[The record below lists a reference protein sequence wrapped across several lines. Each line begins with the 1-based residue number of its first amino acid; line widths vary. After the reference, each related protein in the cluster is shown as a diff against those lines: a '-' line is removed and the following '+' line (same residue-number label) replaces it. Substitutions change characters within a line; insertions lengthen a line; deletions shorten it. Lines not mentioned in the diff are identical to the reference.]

1 MSLVL
6 INFQSNNSI
15 GWFFLQFISFMIDN
29 SCKDRWRI
37 QTRASFF
44 ILRLKMTSSSA
55 ITTNNTNS
63 KDEDVAFW
71 LHNKLGSHADLW
83 SSFSIS
89 STLTQ
94 EHLLSIKSIL
104 WTLDTLVKVKLLLSF
119 IHIPKRNITE
129 VRKLIRFSMPS
140 FFFF

>member
-1 MSLVL
+1 
-6 INFQSNNSI
+6 
-15 GWFFLQFISFMIDN
+15 
-29 SCKDRWRI
+29 
-37 QTRASFF
+37 
-44 ILRLKMTSSSA
+44 MTSSSA

>member
-1 MSLVL
+1 M
-6 INFQSNNSI
+6 
-15 GWFFLQFISFMIDN
+15 
-29 SCKDRWRI
+29 
-37 QTRASFF
+37 A
-44 ILRLKMTSSSA
+44 TSSNT
-55 ITTNNTNS
+55 TTNTSS

-94 EHLLSIKSIL
+94 EHLSSIKSIL
-104 WTLDTLVKVKLLLSF
+104 WTLDNLVKVKLLLSF

-129 VRKLIRFSMPS
+129 VKIFLHFFIYLILI
-140 FFFF
+140 FFF